1 MNMAAITKN
10 VFSIQFSISFLIMS
24 CYLLKMTKKYSTP
37 IWSRVLDFCDAAA
50 SILSTVF
57 YLLKQVA
64 LPFVG
69 TSTSFRMITAQYNF
83 VGSYNQKLIR
93 VGLMSPL
100 SGGNG

>member
-1 MNMAAITKN
+1 MLFFENDKN
-10 VFSIQFSISFLIMS
+10 
-24 CYLLKMTKKYSTP
+24 TP
-37 IWSRVLDFCDAAA
+37 IWTRILALLEFRVTAAL
-50 SILSTVF
+50 ILSTVF